1 MVAGWFDRP
10 EKEIL
15 GHPHELIQLLF
26 GSPSGQLTKIIG
38 MNSNCGLRRMA
49 SWLLKLE
56 IPCSRNERVHHTGT
70 R

>member
-26 GSPSGQLTKIIG
+26 VWPSGQLTKDYRDEFQLWVEKDG
-38 MNSNCGLRRMA
+38 KQG
-49 SWLLKLE
+49 
-56 IPCSRNERVHHTGT
+56 
-70 R
+70 